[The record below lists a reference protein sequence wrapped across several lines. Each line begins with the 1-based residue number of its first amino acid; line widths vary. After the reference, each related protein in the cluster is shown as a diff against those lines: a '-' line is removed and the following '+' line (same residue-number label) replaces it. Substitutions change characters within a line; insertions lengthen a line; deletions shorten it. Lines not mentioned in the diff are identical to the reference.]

1 MLSEI
6 STLTL
11 VFILVAAF
19 SAGFVDSV
27 AGGGGLIQLPTLL
40 IAFPD
45 REVAAISGTNKLGS
59 IFGTAAAA
67 ANYRRYIKSDPKLLI
82 AMVIPAFFGAGAGS
96 LLATKISTD
105 QLKIAIVAML
115 IAVFIYT
122 LAQPDLGKV
131 EALKG
136 AKSRQLRIGA
146 AAALLIGFYD
156 GFIGPGTGTLLMIV
170 LVAALGF
177 AFVGASAIAKVVNV
191 ATNFASILV
200 FGVAG
205 SILWMVGLA
214 VGLCNLAGGIIGSQ
228 VAVKRGSS
236 FVRTFYLIV
245 TFALI
250 VRVLFDLTSRN

>member
-1 MLSEI
+1 
-6 STLTL
+6 
-11 VFILVAAF
+11 
-19 SAGFVDSV
+19 
-27 AGGGGLIQLPTLL
+27 
-40 IAFPD
+40 
-45 REVAAISGTNKLGS
+45 
-59 IFGTAAAA
+59 
-67 ANYRRYIKSDPKLLI
+67 
-82 AMVIPAFFGAGAGS
+82 MVIPAFFGAGAGS

-136 AKSRQLRIGA
+136 AKSQQLRIGA

-205 SILWMVGLA
+205 SIMWMVGLA

-236 FVRTFYLIV
+236 FVRNFYLIV

-250 VRVLFDLTSRN
+250 VRVLFDLLD